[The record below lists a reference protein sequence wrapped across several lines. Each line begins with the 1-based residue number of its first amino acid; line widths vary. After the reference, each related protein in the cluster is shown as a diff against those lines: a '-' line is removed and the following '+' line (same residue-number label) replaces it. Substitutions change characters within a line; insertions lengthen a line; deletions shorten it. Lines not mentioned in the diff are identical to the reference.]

1 MPATLSEI
9 GVAEKDFQAI
19 AGKIRKFDEARG
31 TTGNFLPLTSKDV
44 LEILKLAK

>member
-1 MPATLSEI
+1 MPLTLKEI
-9 GVAEKDFQAI
+9 GIEEKDFSFLAE
-19 AGKIRKFDEARG
+19 KTKMFDTAKG